1 MLLVPAMNPILIA
14 ITGAI
19 FALTLSLITGCTPA
33 GPTGPDPISGPDPL
47 SSAPPP
53 LPGGLNEASPHVAV
67 KPSYDRALQLSEGV
81 TVGQQQDR
89 IEAMF
94 GRPDKAGFET
104 YGAQTDSPWKAL
116 VWEWVF
122 TDVDPPRA
130 LSIVFQEVQGVWL
143 VNHGDWPE

>member
-1 MLLVPAMNPILIA
+1 MNPILIA
-14 ITGAI
+14 ITGAL
-19 FALTLSLITGCTPA
+19 FALALSMFTSCGPTS
-33 GPTGPDPISGPDPL
+33 PTGPDPVSGPDPF
-47 SSAPPP
+47 AEGARP
-53 LPGGLNEASPHVAV
+53 LPGGVNEPAPHVAV
-67 KPSYDRALQLSEGV
+67 KPSYERAHKLSGEV
-81 TVGQQQDR
+81 KVGMQQER

-104 YGAQTDSPWKAL
+104 YGGQTENPWKAL

-122 TDVDPPRA
+122 TDVNPPRA